1 MGEAEV
7 VGGDEEALEDV
18 AVVEVVAVVV
28 VVVAAILE
36 GLAVE
41 EMATEGDLNRGDVV
55 VDVGEGVGGEVEV
68 EGEVGAVVSRAWER
82 REARRLL

>member
-18 AVVEVVAVVV
+18 AVVEVVAVV